1 MKRYKFLSAALLG
14 ALLTMG
20 TVTSCSDSGYLDIN
34 YNPDYPTTAT
44 YKQLFPSAEAST
56 VAVLGLYGQLT
67 GNFWCQYATQGNS
80 TNQYNTLANY
90 AVTTSSSYP
99 PVKALWDN
107 TYANALKDLKLSVAS
122 AEGAKVW
129 NYWMVSKILM
139 AYNYLVLTDSY
150 GDIPFSESL
159 DIDNNPN
166 PIFEDSKTVVYP
178 GIINMLDEAIAKY
191 NDALESEKSYPIGG
205 TLDCFLGGS
214 MAKWVKFAKSL
225 KLKMYL
231 KDFDAHKEDIKNL
244 LAEGDLL
251 EEDCAWTAWVDATNK
266 SNPLYEFNIRQL
278 NTTENMR
285 ACHTFVEYLLE
296 KKDPRI
302 VYLYNQTA
310 ASKKEHPDY
319 NTPELLIAHMDEC
332 YEGLPCGTKPST
344 QSVITISQSS
354 RVKQA
359 YDDPVYLM
367 NEAECELMI
376 AEAYARLGN
385 TDKAEE
391 YYNKGVLAGFSRWGL
406 DGSSFVNGVY
416 AFDKTDML
424 KSIARQYWLT
434 YAGANSYDG
443 WITRNRLG
451 YPEVQGAVTVRVS
464 NKPMERTLSDGYQ
477 LGNLVDPGASN
488 LGTGEYPMRLI
499 YPTSTSLYNTAA
511 MKYIKENGNDIT
523 KKLWW
528 EK

>member
-1 MKRYKFLSAALLG
+1 
-14 ALLTMG
+14 
-20 TVTSCSDSGYLDIN
+20 
-34 YNPDYPTTAT
+34 
-44 YKQLFPSAEAST
+44 
-56 VAVLGLYGQLT
+56 
-67 GNFWCQYATQGNS
+67 
-80 TNQYNTLANY
+80 
-90 AVTTSSSYP
+90 
-99 PVKALWDN
+99 
-107 TYANALKDLKLSVAS
+107 
-122 AEGAKVW
+122 
-129 NYWMVSKILM
+129 
-139 AYNYLVLTDSY
+139 
-150 GDIPFSESL
+150 
-159 DIDNNPN
+159 
-166 PIFEDSKTVVYP
+166 
-178 GIINMLDEAIAKY
+178 
-191 NDALESEKSYPIGG
+191 
-205 TLDCFLGGS
+205 
-214 MAKWVKFAKSL
+214 
-225 KLKMYL
+225 MYL
-231 KDFDAHKEDIKNL
+231 KDFDAHKEEIKNL
-244 LAEGDLL
+244 LAEGGLL

-266 SNPLYEFNIRQL
+266 ANPLYEFNIRQV

-285 ACHTFVEYLLE
+285 ACHTFVEYLLA

-310 ASKKEHPDY
+310 ASKKAHPDY

-488 LGTGEYPMRLI
+488 LATGAYPMRLI

-528 EK
+528 EMYILVVIK